1 MESMQE
7 IQSTS
12 TESREQ
18 ERCNFLPTAKK
29 MFCFFQ
35 ITELKINS
43 NPFAKGFR
51 EDGMN
56 SKK

>member
-1 MESMQE
+1 MQDIKDKKKKTQE
-7 IQSTS
+7 IVDSNLII
-12 TESREQ
+12 EFFIL
-18 ERCNFLPTAKK
+18 C
-29 MFCFFQ
+29 FQ

>member
-1 MESMQE
+1 MISNN
-7 IQSTS
+7 
-12 TESREQ
+12 
-18 ERCNFLPTAKK
+18 RCNVILNV
-29 MFCFFQ
+29 FCVYFQ